1 MNIKVQ
7 NRQRETFMVHGVSD
21 EAFRTPQ
28 KGLIKQTTVIQLLP
42 VLYCVT
48 QGPFTSRITKN
59 QNRNNTTWNLYSFEH
74 QLDNPSTETK
84 HRKVF
89 SNKDKMIL
97 ATSPQ
102 VHQEQGRK
110 WSNSINYI
118 IPCRKVL
125 LFLDSLQS
133 NFP

>member
-48 QGPFTSRITKN
+48 
-59 QNRNNTTWNLYSFEH
+59 
-74 QLDNPSTETK
+74 
-84 HRKVF
+84 
-89 SNKDKMIL
+89 
-97 ATSPQ
+97 
-102 VHQEQGRK
+102 
-110 WSNSINYI
+110 
-118 IPCRKVL
+118 
-125 LFLDSLQS
+125 
-133 NFP
+133 